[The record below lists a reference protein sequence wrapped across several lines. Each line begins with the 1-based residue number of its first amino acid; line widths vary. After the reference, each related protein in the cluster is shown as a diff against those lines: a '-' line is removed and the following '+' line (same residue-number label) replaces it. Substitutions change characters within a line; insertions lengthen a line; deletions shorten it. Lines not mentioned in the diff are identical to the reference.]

1 MRMQLIDHQIRLQLP
16 SWWPRSLRP
25 EALNQMDHPTPFLV
39 CDLETARERYTHL
52 TLALGATL
60 FLFVTLGLGVLIS
73 TVSQNQGQAIQ
84 LAFMT
89 VLPQI
94 LLSGL
99 LFPLHSMAA
108 GVRWIG
114 YLLPLTYFIQLSR
127 GVMVRGT
134 PIDALVLPL
143 TMLAVLGVAVF
154 GLSLIRFRRDLA
166 PGGRARTEAAEE
178 STTVPAGAR

>member
-1 MRMQLIDHQIRLQLP
+1 
-16 SWWPRSLRP
+16 
-25 EALNQMDHPTPFLV
+25 
-39 CDLETARERYTHL
+39 
-52 TLALGATL
+52 
-60 FLFVTLGLGVLIS
+60 VLIS

-89 VLPQI
+89 LLPQI
-94 LLSGL
+94 LLSGMI
-99 LFPLHSMAA
+99 FPLHSMAA

-114 YLLPLTYFIQLSR
+114 YVLPLTYFIQVSR

-143 TMLAVLGVAVF
+143 TMLAVLGLVVF
-154 GLSLIRFRRDLA
+154 GLSLVRFRRDLA
-166 PGGRARTEAAEE
+166 PSRRARARARAPEE